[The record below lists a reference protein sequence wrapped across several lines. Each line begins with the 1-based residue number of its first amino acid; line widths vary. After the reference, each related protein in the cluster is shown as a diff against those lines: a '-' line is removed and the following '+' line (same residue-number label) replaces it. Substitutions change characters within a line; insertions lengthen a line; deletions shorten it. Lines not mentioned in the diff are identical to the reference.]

1 MKIFEKDLK
10 KDELLKKIGD
20 IEQLGGIKLYEFS
33 DGLRKGVKAADFES
47 PCGLDMTILID
58 RGLDISKLSY
68 KGIPLNWKSATRESS
83 AIYYES
89 RGNEWLRTFYGGLLT
104 TCGITYMG
112 NPCIDGD
119 EELGLH
125 GRISNLPAENV
136 CTGGEWEDDNYKM
149 WISGKVRE
157 VMALG
162 DKLELSRKIFTWMDR
177 PVVVLED
184 IIENIGTKIS
194 PLMVLYH
201 INIGFPLLD
210 RNSRLYEKD
219 AHVTALDEESKKGIK
234 DYMNF
239 AEPIDDY
246 KEQVFYH
253 DIKEAADGNCS
264 IAFINEEF
272 SGSDGLGLLIKYSK
286 KTLPYLVQWKQLGG
300 GEYVCGLEPSNSFV
314 RGRSIEKSEDR
325 VRYIKPGEKQSFRL
339 EFEILGSK
347 REIDKIKSE
356 LS

>member
-1 MKIFEKDLK
+1 MKIFKKDFK

-33 DGLRKGVKAADFES
+33 DGLRKGVRAADFES

-68 KGIPLNWKSATRESS
+68 KAIPINWKSATRESS

-89 RGNEWLRTFYGGLLT
+89 RGDEWLRSFFGGLLT

-112 NPCIDGD
+112 DPCIDD
-119 EELGLH
+119 EEIGLH

-136 CTGGEWEDDNYKM
+136 CTGGEWLDDNYKM

-157 VMALG
+157 VKTLG
-162 DKLELSRKIFTWMDR
+162 DKLELTRRITTWMDR
-177 PVVVLED
+177 PVVILED
-184 IIENIGTKIS
+184 TIENIGTKVS

-210 RNSRLYEKD
+210 RNSRLYEKNT
-219 AHVTALDEESKKGIK
+219 HVFTLDEESKKGIK

-239 AEPIDDY
+239 TEPVDHY

-253 DIKEAADGNCS
+253 DIKEAPDGNCI

-272 SGSDGLGLLIKYSK
+272 NDGNGLGLIIKYSK
-286 KTLPYLVQWKQLGG
+286 ETLPYLVQWKQLGG

-314 RGRSIEKSEDR
+314 RGRRIEKSEDR
-325 VRYIKPGEKQSFRL
+325 VRYIKPGEKQYFRL
-339 EFEILGSK
+339 EFEVLESK
-347 REIDKIKSE
+347 KEIDKIKSE